1 MCHHDIFPKLSA
13 KGAEKKEATKGE
25 KNIHDQEHASWNR
38 RSFIQALGLVG
49 GGSMLLGSAAVSATK
64 ASPLSVALA
73 GSENDNILV
82 IVRLKGGNDGLNTI
96 VPLYDYDVYANL
108 RPTIRHQQ
116 SDLIT
121 LSPDFAIP
129 NFMNSLESMWG
140 EGQMKVVNGVGYPQQ
155 NLSHFRSSDIWASTS
170 NTNFE
175 PTGWWGRY
183 FEDLY
188 PDYLTNPPEVPP
200 AIQIGST
207 GNLVFE
213 GAENNYAFSVAN
225 PDQLAEVA
233 SNGTLHDV
241 LNLPECVY
249 GDKLLFMR
257 ATTNTTFTYAQVI
270 NDAYLASSNNAD
282 YEDAELANQLAI
294 VARLIK
300 GGLGTKVYMV
310 TLNGFDTHANQEDDH
325 RTLLE
330 DLSKSMKAFY
340 EDLGA
345 VGMQNE
351 VLTMTISEFGRRP
364 YENGSSGTDHGAASP
379 VMLFGNGLNGSGFVN
394 DHPDLSN
401 WDNND
406 NLIPTTDFRDVYST
420 VLTDWFCLEPGIVN
434 DILLN
439 ETYENLDL
447 GFSCESLNTPDF
459 SDVTRFSHVATY
471 NNNTTNI
478 EFIMPNTGH
487 VDIKL
492 YDIMGK
498 EIGTLKNEIMFPG
511 RHLVDVK
518 AAINS
523 RLAYGQY
530 VYRISVGGQFY
541 SRSILI
547 K

>member
-1 MCHHDIFPKLSA
+1 MCHHDIFPK
-13 KGAEKKEATKGE
+13 KKEASKE
-25 KNIHDQEHASWNR
+25 KKHIHDQEHASWNR

-64 ASPLSVALA
+64 GSPLSVALSQ
-73 GSENDNILV
+73 SENDNILV

-108 RPTIRHQQ
+108 RPTIRHLQ

-121 LSPDFAIP
+121 LHPDFAIP
-129 NFMNSLESMWG
+129 NYMNSLESMWG
-140 EGQMKVVNGVGYPQQ
+140 DGQMKVVNGVGYPQQ
-155 NLSHFRSSDIWASTS
+155 NLSHFTSSDIWASTA
-170 NTNFE
+170 NTYFE

-188 PDYLTNPPEVPP
+188 PDYLTNPPAVPP

-207 GNLVFE
+207 GNLVFD

-225 PDQLAEVA
+225 PEQLAAVA
-233 SNGTLHDV
+233 ENGTLHDV
-241 LNLPECVY
+241 VNLPDCVY

-270 NDAYLASSNNAD
+270 NDAYLASSNSAD
-282 YEDAELANQLAI
+282 YEEAELANQLAI
-294 VARLIK
+294 VARMIK

-310 TLNGFDTHANQEDDH
+310 TLNGFDTHANQEEDH

-330 DLSKSMKAFY
+330 DLSKSIKAFY

-345 VGMQNE
+345 VGMQDE

-364 YENGSSGTDHGAASP
+364 YENGSNGTDHGAASP
-379 VMLFGNGLNGSGFVN
+379 VMLFGPGLNGSGFVN
-394 DHPDLSN
+394 DHPDLSD

-420 VLTDWFCLEPGIVN
+420 VLTDWFCLAPGIVN

-439 ETYENLDL
+439 ESYQNLDL
-447 GFSCESLNTPDF
+447 GFSCESLSTQDF
-459 SDVTRFSHVATY
+459 SDITRFSHVATY

-478 EFIMPNTGH
+478 EFIMPSTGH
-487 VDIKL
+487 VTIKL
-492 YDIMGK
+492 YDIIGK
-498 EIGTLKNEIMFPG
+498 EIGTLKNELMFPG
-511 RHLVDVK
+511 KHLVDVK
-518 AAINS
+518 STINT

-530 VYRISVGGQFY
+530 VYRISTGGQFY